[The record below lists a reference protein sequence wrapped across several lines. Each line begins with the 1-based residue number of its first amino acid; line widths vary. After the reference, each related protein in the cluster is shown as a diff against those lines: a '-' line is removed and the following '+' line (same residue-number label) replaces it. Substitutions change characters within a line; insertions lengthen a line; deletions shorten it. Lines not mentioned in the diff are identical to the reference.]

1 MLRKNPSIV
10 IVHFFHQL
18 WKIVAICLLWN
29 QDNFDIV
36 LKLITNRFSER
47 QTQYEP
53 NKAISDNF
61 QHSIKIKSKFQT
73 EHRNILILTLLLVSN
88 YLGSRADK
96 LQRFFKVDEKY
107 AQSLSLLK
115 DFSLTAGIFWTYSNC
130 RSLKLIPPIF
140 AKIDKGGPC

>member
-1 MLRKNPSIV
+1 MFSLE
-10 IVHFFHQL
+10 FGL
-18 WKIVAICLLWN
+18 
-29 QDNFDIV
+29 NFDIV
-36 LKLITNRFSER
+36 LKIITNRFSER

-61 QHSIKIKSKFQT
+61 QHSIKMKSKFQT

-96 LQRFFKVDEKY
+96 LQRFFKIDEKY

-115 DFSLTAGIFWTYSNC
+115 DFSLTGRQLEMKCGNIKYHELFIVFWPY
-130 RSLKLIPPIF
+130 
-140 AKIDKGGPC
+140 